1 MSTTA
6 TKTDID
12 ALSVNTIRG
21 LAMDEAQKA
30 DSGHPDRRMDRPK
43 GDQ

>member
-1 MSTTA
+1 VRTTA

-12 ALSVNTIRG
+12 ALSVDTIGG
-21 LAMDEAQKA
+21 LATGEAQQA
-30 DSGHPDRRMDRPK
+30 DSGHPEPPMDPPK